1 MLAWVLAGGMTATI
15 HKVVAGNGYQY
26 YLRNVAANDN
36 SDRGRSSLSD
46 YYSAHGESP
55 GRWHGTGL
63 AALGIGVGA
72 EVTEEQMESLF
83 GLGRHPNADDIE
95 SREYDKRLALG
106 AKPADAARAADKASR
121 LGNPFRVYAEVSEF
135 RKRCET
141 AFREYNSAHGQGPTA
156 AIPDDERAR
165 IRTRLAFE
173 GFTDEYGRAP
183 IDARELSG
191 WVAKNS
197 RPRSTAVAGFDI
209 TFSPVKSVS
218 AVWALA
224 PRSVSEKIEA
234 AHHAAVGDAL
244 AWLEQHAV
252 FTRLGRN
259 GIRQVD
265 VDGTVAA
272 RFTHRDSRA
281 GDPDLHTHVLIAN
294 RVRTLDGLW
303 RTLDGAAI
311 YRVVVTVSEIYNTRL
326 EHHLEHSVGV
336 EFAPRADPDPGK
348 RPIREILGIPEALI
362 DAWSKREAALQVRLG
377 ELAAVFQQR
386 FGREPVPTEMYRLA
400 QQATLE
406 TRPAKHMLR
415 SLAEQRASWRTE
427 AITLLGGRE
436 ALARMVSAV
445 LNPPRSG
452 RISPTP
458 EWIARTARRVL
469 DVVAEQRSTWREHNV
484 RAEAERQLRGQIT
497 GAEWERVVAAVVSEA
512 LSPQQSI
519 ALGDP
524 DTTAEPILGTVPA
537 PLARRSGANV
547 HVRAGDQIYTSTTAL
562 AIEAALIELAVQP
575 GGRSVA
581 AELVSAAVL
590 DHNQAFPDRPLNAGQ
605 TGVIAA
611 FATSAM
617 RVHTANAPAGSGKT
631 TAMKVLT
638 SAWHASGGS
647 VLGLAPTAAAAAVLG
662 ESIGARVETVDKV
675 LDVIARHTHHPAN
688 PALDRELPPGLPQ
701 WVLDIDAET
710 LVIVDEHVKLGNHK
724 RLKLLQFLTARGA
737 TIRCIG
743 DDHQLSSIEAG
754 GAHADMADAAPEHAL
769 TLTHVVRFA
778 ASGEATASVG
788 LRDGD
793 PAALGW
799 YLDHDRIHGGHAG
812 AIHDDTYTAWAADRL
827 AGRDAVM
834 LAATHDTV
842 TALNARARTDRLI
855 HDGLE
860 PGAEVPLADGLCASV
875 GDTIRTRHNDPRL
888 RFGDRDWVR
897 NGYTWTVTAVHPD
910 GSITASHRRSGGEH
924 GASVWLPAVYVRAYV
939 RLGYAA
945 TIDSAQGITADTCHV
960 ALTGFETRQQLYVA
974 MTRGAH
980 SNHAY
985 LPTALDGSE
994 ASFWSEPAIFPRTA
1008 VEVLFRIL
1016 DRDGAQ
1022 KSAHTQLRDALDP
1035 FRRLGRAVDI
1045 YHDTLGLAAE
1055 HSLGADGLARLDI
1068 AANQIRP
1075 GLTDCPAYPVLRQHL
1090 AIIAMT
1096 GDDPITALREA
1107 ADARELDTADDDA
1120 AVLDWRL
1127 DTSGSHSSGPGPL
1140 PWLPGT
1146 PPIPDDHPLAAHL
1159 HARHRIV
1166 TDLADQIRNQA
1177 RSWTPATAPEWARP
1191 LIGVTDTDLVG
1202 ELAVWRAGLHVA
1214 ERDHRPTGP
1223 ARFSNL
1229 ERDHQHELDE
1239 RIQRLLGDPNA
1250 AGNRWAPVA
1259 EQLEPRLTLDPFWP
1273 VMAEKLDLAHRAGLD
1288 ITGLLTTAAA
1298 IRPLPDEM
1306 PAAALWA
1313 RLELEP
1319 SALDAPNSTALHP
1332 EWLPDLHAVLGAELA
1347 DRVIADPGWP
1357 RIVAVMDHAST
1368 GTWTPHDL
1376 LATAYELLLAAQPDD
1391 APALRPD
1398 QLTAALAWRI
1408 DALTHHTPTPTEPEH
1423 HPEPN
1428 MPTNDEEHPPQT
1440 ANPHPDNPP
1449 ASDDLPEAIQS
1460 VAEIFRSGNV
1470 SAAVRAFRSVAA
1482 KASPEQRS
1490 VIVVVGQ
1497 ILYGRPWK
1505 VAKARLEWLA
1515 NQNPQHTA
1523 LIHACTPDTDPGV
1536 YQPDSTS
1543 PEREHQRTR
1552 RYRTGYQRRY
1562 RDTTQQT
1569 PTMSATDHAG
1579 LDLTD
1584 SYLDTNDG
1592 KPDTTD
1598 QPPQHG
1604 IWNPEPDNRT
1614 VPDQPLLGGLW
1625 NRDKQRDKPYRDR
1638 LDYDLAA
1645 VPDIRTLPCV
1655 SCGIERRRADAT
1667 PLPPRRTDDGLC
1679 ADCRDD
1685 HTGIPDHN
1693 QHPLEARCTY
1703 LANTHPPEATLA
1715 LLRRDWRTL
1724 RNPAHRHIIET
1735 WIRDH
1740 PLTPADATVADHTT
1754 ARRNDPLRL
1763 LTDDQLAERITNLE
1777 LALTTPETE
1786 AAMYEPFGNT
1796 AAGPDSGT
1804 VAERHRAAQ
1813 DAIRHAQQTADNL
1826 TAATHDL
1833 NTIRAELA
1841 NARHQLTTT
1850 PRRQHTTLRNRIE
1863 ELLTQQATTEHRHRQ
1878 ARNNHRT
1885 AHRHATQ
1892 VAGPEPGWQEL
1903 LASPPDHHTPNEAAH
1918 ADSQNRAYHAQHA
1931 HLHGELT
1938 RHRAEQH
1945 RRQTLTPTQ
1954 YADEEHTG
1962 TQQLRLTFDT
1972 ELPGDPDVL
1981 DTDVHIHDVGL

>member
-1 MLAWVLAGGMTATI
+1 MTATI

-36 SDRGRSSLSD
+36 SDRGRASLSD

-72 EVTEEQMESLF
+72 EVTEAQMKSLF
-83 GLGRHPNADDIE
+83 GLGRHPDADDIE
-95 SREYDKRLALG
+95 AREYDKQLALG

-121 LGNPFRVYAEVSEF
+121 LGNPFRVYAEVSEL

-141 AFREYNSAHGQGPTA
+141 AFREHNSTHGHDPTA
-156 AIPDDERAR
+156 AIPDDVRAR
-165 IRTRLAFE
+165 IRTHVAFE
-173 GFTDEYGRAP
+173 MFTDEYGRAP
-183 IDARELSG
+183 VDARELSG

-197 RPRSTAVAGFDI
+197 RPRSTAVAGFDL

-218 AVWALA
+218 ALWAIA
-224 PRSVSEKIEA
+224 PRSVSEKVEA
-234 AHHAAVGDAL
+234 AHHAAVDDAL

-336 EFAPRADPDPGK
+336 EFASRADPDPGK
-348 RPIREILGIPEALI
+348 RPIREILGIPEGLI
-362 DAWSKREAALQVRLG
+362 GAWSKREAALQVRLG

-406 TRPAKHMLR
+406 TRPAKHTLR
-415 SLAEQRASWRTE
+415 SLAQQRASWRTE
-427 AITLLGGRE
+427 AIALLGSRQ
-436 ALARMVSAV
+436 ALAQMVAAV

-452 RISPTP
+452 RITPTP
-458 EWIARTARRVL
+458 EWITRTAQHVL
-469 DVVAEQRSTWREHNV
+469 EVVAEQRSTWREHNV

-497 GAEWERVVAAVVSEA
+497 GREWEHVVSAVVAEA
-512 LSPQQSI
+512 LAPQQSI
-519 ALGDP
+519 TLGDP
-524 DTTAEPILGTVPA
+524 DTTIEPVLATVPA
-537 PLARRSGANV
+537 PLTRRSGAHV
-547 HVRAGDQIYTSTTAL
+547 HIRAGEQIYTSTTAL
-562 AIEAALIELAVQP
+562 AVESALIELAVQP
-575 GGRSVA
+575 GGRSIA
-581 AELVSAAVL
+581 PDLVTSTVQ

-605 TGVIAA
+605 AGVIAA
-611 FATSAM
+611 FATSGM

-638 SAWHASGGS
+638 SAWNASGGT
-647 VLGLAPTAAAAAVLG
+647 VLGLAPTASAAAVLG

-675 LDVIARHTHHPAN
+675 LEVIARHTLHPAD
-688 PALDRELPPGLPQ
+688 PALEREVAPSLPQ

-724 RLKLLQFLTARGA
+724 RLKLLRFLAARGA

-743 DDHQLSSIEAG
+743 DDQQLASIEAG
-754 GAHADMADAAPEHAL
+754 GAHADMADAAPEHTL

-778 ASGEATASVG
+778 STGEATASVG

-799 YLDHDRIHGGHAG
+799 YLDHGRIHAGHAG
-812 AIHDDTYTAWAADRL
+812 AIHDDTYTAWATDHA
-827 AGRDAVM
+827 AGRDTVM

-842 TALNARARTDRLI
+842 TALNARARADRLTR
-855 HDGLE
+855 DDRE
-860 PGAEVPLADGLCASV
+860 PVAEVPLADGLCASI

-910 GSITASHRRSGGEH
+910 GSLTARHRRSGGEH
-924 GASVWLPAVYVRAYV
+924 GASVWLPVEYVRTHV

-960 ALTGFETRQQLYVA
+960 AFTGFETRQQLYVA
-974 MTRGAH
+974 MTRGVYA
-980 SNHAY
+980 NHAY

-994 ASFWSEPAIFPRTA
+994 SSFWSEPAFFPRTA
-1008 VEVLFRIL
+1008 VEVLLQIL

-1022 KSAHTQLRDALDP
+1022 NSAHTQLRDALDP
-1035 FRRLGRAVDI
+1035 LRRLGRAVDI

-1055 HSLGADGLARLDI
+1055 HSLGPDGLARLDT

-1075 GLTDCPAYPVLRQHL
+1075 GLTDCPAYPVLRLHL

-1096 GDDPITALREA
+1096 GHDPITALREA
-1107 ADARELDTADDDA
+1107 ADARELDTADDAA

-1127 DTSGSHSSGPGPL
+1127 DTSGRHSTGPGPL

-1146 PPIPDDHPLAAHL
+1146 APIPDDHPLAEHL
-1159 HARHRIV
+1159 HARQRIV
-1166 TDLADQIRNQA
+1166 AQLADQIRNQTGD
-1177 RSWTPATAPEWARP
+1177 WTPTTAPAWARP
-1191 LIGVTDTDLVG
+1191 LLSGTDTGLVG
-1202 ELAVWRAGLHVA
+1202 ELAVWRAGLRIA

-1223 ARFSNL
+1223 ARYSNL

-1239 RIQRLLGDPNA
+1239 RIQRLLGDPDA
-1250 AGNRWAPVA
+1250 ASNRWAPVA
-1259 EQLEPRLTLDPFWP
+1259 EHLEPRLTLDPFWP
-1273 VMAEKLDLAHRAGLD
+1273 VMADKLDLAHRAGLE
-1288 ITGLLTTAAA
+1288 ITGLLTNTAA

-1319 SALDAPNSTALHP
+1319 SALDSHNSTVLQP
-1332 EWLPDLHAVLGAELA
+1332 DWLPDLHAVLGAELA
-1347 DRVIADPGWP
+1347 DHVVADPGWP
-1357 RIVAVMDHAST
+1357 RIVAAIDHAST

-1408 DALTHHTPTPTEPEH
+1408 DALTHYTPTPTEPEH
-1423 HPEPN
+1423 HPETT
-1428 MPTNDEEHPPQT
+1428 MPTNDEQPAPSSADVPPPT
-1440 ANPHPDNPP
+1440 HT
-1449 ASDDLPEAIQS
+1449 DLPDAIHS
-1460 VAEIFRSGNV
+1460 VAEIFQSGDV
-1470 SAAVRAFRSVAA
+1470 AAAVTVFRSVAA
-1482 KASPEQRS
+1482 TATPEQRS
-1490 VIVVVGQ
+1490 VIAEVAQ
-1497 ILYGRPWK
+1497 ILYDRPWK
-1505 VAKARLEWLA
+1505 IAKARLEWLA
-1515 NQNPQHTA
+1515 NQNPDHAA

-1536 YQPDSTS
+1536 YQPDTTT
-1543 PEREHQRTR
+1543 PERTHQRTR
-1552 RYRTGYQRRY
+1552 RYRTEYQRRY
-1562 RDTTQQT
+1562 RDTTQHT

-1579 LDLTD
+1579 IDLTD
-1584 SYLDTNDG
+1584 SYLDTNHG
-1592 KPDTTD
+1592 KPNTPD

-1614 VPDQPLLGGLW
+1614 APDQPLRSGLW
-1625 NRDKQRDKPYRDR
+1625 NRDKQRGKPYRDR
-1638 LDYDLAA
+1638 LDYDRAA
-1645 VPDIRTLPCV
+1645 VPDLRTLPCV
-1655 SCGIERRRADAT
+1655 ACGIERRRADAT
-1667 PLPPRRTDDGLC
+1667 PIPPHRTDDGLC
-1679 ADCRDD
+1679 TDCRDD
-1685 HTGIPDHN
+1685 YTGIPDHN

-1715 LLRRDWRTL
+1715 LLRRDWRAL

-1740 PLTPADATVADHTT
+1740 PLTTTDATVADHTM
-1754 ARRNDPLRL
+1754 APDDPLRL
-1763 LTDDQLAERITNLE
+1763 LTDDQLAERVTNLE
-1777 LALTTPETE
+1777 LALATPETE
-1786 AAMYEPFGNT
+1786 AAMYEPFATT
-1796 AAGPDSGT
+1796 AAEPDSGT
-1804 VAERHRAAQ
+1804 VAERHRVAQ

-1826 TAATHDL
+1826 SAATHDL

-1841 NARHQLTTT
+1841 DARHQLTTT
-1850 PRRQHTTLRNRIE
+1850 PRRHRSQHTTVRNRIE
-1863 ELLTQQATTEHRHRQ
+1863 ELRTQQATAEHRHQQ
-1878 ARNNHRT
+1878 ARDNHRN
-1885 AHRHATQ
+1885 AHGRATQ
-1892 VAGPEPGWQEL
+1892 LAGPEPGWQRL
-1903 LASPPDHHTPNEAAH
+1903 FANPPGHHTPNEAAR
-1918 ADSQNRAYHAQHA
+1918 ADSQNRDDHSQHER
-1931 HLHGELT
+1931 LHGELT

-1954 YADEEHTG
+1954 HADEEHTR
-1962 TQQLRLTFDT
+1962 TQQLRITFDT

-1981 DTDVHIHDVGL
+1981 DTDVHIRDVGL

>member
-1 MLAWVLAGGMTATI
+1 MTATI

-26 YLRNVAANDN
+26 YLRSVAANDN
-36 SDRGRSSLSD
+36 SDRGRASLSD
-46 YYSAHGESP
+46 YYSAHGEAP

-63 AALGIGVGA
+63 TALGVARGA
-72 EVTEEQMESLF
+72 EVTEAQMKSLF
-83 GLGRHPNADDIE
+83 GLGRHPDADDIE
-95 SREYDKRLALG
+95 AREYDKQLALG
-106 AKPADAARAADKASR
+106 AKPADAARAADEASR
-121 LGNPFRVYAEVSEF
+121 LGNPFRVYTEVSEF

-141 AFREYNSAHGQGPTA
+141 AFREHISTHGHDPAA
-156 AIPDDERAR
+156 AIPCDERSR
-165 IRTRLAFE
+165 IRTHVGFE
-173 GFTDEYGRAP
+173 MFSDEYGRAP

-197 RPRSTAVAGFDI
+197 RPRSTAVAGFDL

-218 AVWALA
+218 ALWALA

-234 AHHAAVGDAL
+234 AHHAAIDDAL
-244 AWLEQHAV
+244 AWLERHAA

-265 VDGTVAA
+265 VDGIVAA

-303 RTLDGAAI
+303 RTLDGAAL

-336 EFAPRADPDPGK
+336 EFAPRAAADPGK
-348 RPIREILGIPEALI
+348 RPIREIIGIPKGLI

-406 TRPAKHMLR
+406 TRPAKHALR
-415 SLAEQRASWRTE
+415 SLAQQRASWRTE
-427 AITLLGGRE
+427 ALALLGSRE
-436 ALARMVSAV
+436 ALARMISVV
-445 LNPPRSG
+445 LNPSRSG
-452 RISPTP
+452 RISPTSQ
-458 EWIARTARRVL
+458 WITCTAKQVL

-497 GAEWERVVAAVVSEA
+497 GRDWERTVAAVVSEA

-537 PLARRSGANV
+537 PLARRGGAHV
-547 HVRAGDQIYTSTTAL
+547 HVRAGDQVYTSTTAL
-562 AIEAALIELAVQP
+562 AVEAALIELAVQP

-581 AELVSAAVL
+581 AELVTAAVQ
-590 DHNQAFPDRPLNAGQ
+590 DHNHAFPDRPLNAGQ
-605 TGVIAA
+605 ASVISA
-611 FATSAM
+611 FATSGM

-638 SAWHASGGS
+638 NAWHASGGT

-675 LDVIARHTHHPAN
+675 LDVLARHTPN
-688 PALDRELPPGLPQ
+688 PNNVALDRELPPALPQ

-710 LVIVDEHVKLGNHK
+710 LVIVDEQAKLGNHK

-743 DDHQLSSIEAG
+743 DDHQLASIEAG
-754 GAHADMADAAPEHAL
+754 GAHTDMADAAPEHTL

-778 ASGEATASVG
+778 ASGEATASLG

-799 YLDHDRIHGGHAG
+799 YLDHGRIHAGHAG
-812 AIHDDTYTAWAADRL
+812 AIHDDTYTAWAADHL
-827 AGRDAVM
+827 AGRDTVM
-834 LAATHDTV
+834 LAATHETV
-842 TALNARARTDRLI
+842 TALNARARGDRLTRN
-855 HDGLE
+855 DAA
-860 PGAEVPLADGLCASV
+860 PSAEVPLADGLCASI

-910 GSITASHRRSGGEH
+910 GSLTASHRRSGEEH
-924 GASVWLPAVYVRAYV
+924 SASVWLPAEYVRTHV

-974 MTRGAH
+974 MTRGVHA
-980 SNHAY
+980 NHAY

-1008 VEVLFRIL
+1008 VEVLLRIL

-1055 HSLGADGLARLDI
+1055 HSLGPDGLARLDT

-1075 GLTDCPAYPVLRQHL
+1075 GLTHCPAYPVLRLHL

-1096 GDDPITALREA
+1096 GADPITALREA
-1107 ADARELDTADDDA
+1107 ADARELETAADDA

-1127 DTSGSHSSGPGPL
+1127 DASGRHSTGPGPL

-1146 PPIPDDHPLAAHL
+1146 PPVPDDHPLAAHL
-1159 HARHRIV
+1159 YARQRIV
-1166 TDLADQIRNQA
+1166 TQLADQIRNQT
-1177 RSWTPATAPEWARP
+1177 RDWTPATAPGWARP
-1191 LIGVTDTDLVG
+1191 LIGVTDPGLVG

-1214 ERDHRPTGP
+1214 ERDHRSTGP
-1223 ARFSNL
+1223 ARYSNL
-1229 ERDHQHELDE
+1229 ERDHQHELDD
-1239 RIQRLLGDPNA
+1239 RMQRVLGDPNA
-1250 AGNRWAPVA
+1250 ASNRWAPVA
-1259 EQLEPRLTLDPFWP
+1259 EKLESRLTLDPFWP

-1298 IRPLPDEM
+1298 LRPLPDEM

-1319 SALDAPNSTALHP
+1319 SALVTHNGAALQP
-1332 EWLPDLHAVLGAELA
+1332 DWLPDLHAVLGAEVA
-1347 DRVIADPGWP
+1347 DHMTADPGWP
-1357 RIVAVMDHAST
+1357 RIVAAIDHAST

-1408 DALTHHTPTPTEPEH
+1408 DALTHHTPTPTESEH
-1423 HPEPN
+1423 HPEPT

-1440 ANPHPDNPP
+1440 TNPDNPP
-1449 ASDDLPEAIQS
+1449 ANNDLPKAIHS
-1460 VAEIFRSGNV
+1460 VAEIFHSGNV
-1470 SAAVRAFRSVAA
+1470 AAAVTAFRSVAA
-1482 KASPEQRS
+1482 TATPEQRS
-1490 VIVVVGQ
+1490 VIAEVAQ
-1497 ILYGRPWK
+1497 ILYSRPWK

-1536 YQPDSTS
+1536 YQPDTI
-1543 PEREHQRTR
+1543 PERAHQRTL
-1552 RYRTGYQRRY
+1552 RYRTEYQRRY
-1562 RDTTQQT
+1562 RDTTQHK
-1569 PTMSATDHAG
+1569 PAMSATDHAG
-1579 LDLTD
+1579 IDLTD

-1592 KPDTTD
+1592 KPNTPG

-1614 VPDQPLLGGLW
+1614 APDQPLRGGLW

-1645 VPDIRTLPCV
+1645 VPDLRTLPCV

-1667 PLPPRRTDDGLC
+1667 PIPPRRTDDGLC
-1679 ADCRDD
+1679 TDCRDD

-1703 LANTHPPEATLA
+1703 LADTHPPEAALA
-1715 LLRRDWRTL
+1715 LLRRDWRAL

-1735 WIRDH
+1735 WIH
-1740 PLTPADATVADHTT
+1740 NHSLTTTDATVADHTA
-1754 ARRNDPLRL
+1754 ARRDDPLRL
-1763 LTDDQLAERITNLE
+1763 LTDDQLAERISNLE
-1777 LALTTPETE
+1777 LALATPETE
-1786 AAMYEPFGNT
+1786 AAMYEPFANT
-1796 AAGPDSGT
+1796 ADDPDSRT
-1804 VAERHRAAQ
+1804 VAEHHRAAQ

-1826 TAATHDL
+1826 TAAAQDL
-1833 NTIRAELA
+1833 NTIRTELA
-1841 NARHQLTTT
+1841 DARHQLTTT
-1850 PRRQHTTLRNRIE
+1850 PRRHRSQHTTLRNRIE
-1863 ELLTQQATTEHRHRQ
+1863 ELLTQQATAEHRHQQ

-1892 VAGPEPGWQEL
+1892 LAGPEPGWQKL
-1903 LASPPDHHTPNEAAH
+1903 LANPPDHRTPNEAAH
-1918 ADSQNRAYHAQHA
+1918 ADSQNRDDHSWHAR
-1931 HLHGELT
+1931 LHGELT

-1954 YADEEHTG
+1954 YADEEHTR
-1962 TQQLRLTFDT
+1962 TQQLRITFDT

-1981 DTDVHIHDVGL
+1981 DTDVHIRDVGL

>member
-1 MLAWVLAGGMTATI
+1 MTATI

-36 SDRGRSSLSD
+36 SDRGRASLSD

-72 EVTEEQMESLF
+72 EVTEAQMKSLF
-83 GLGRHPNADDIE
+83 GLGRHPDADDIE
-95 SREYDKRLALG
+95 AREYDKQLALG

-121 LGNPFRVYAEVSEF
+121 LGNPFRVYTDVSEF

-141 AFREYNSAHGQGPTA
+141 AFREHNSTHGHDPTA

-165 IRTRLAFE
+165 IRTHVAFE
-173 GFTDEYGRAP
+173 MFTDEYGRAP
-183 IDARELSG
+183 VDARELSG

-197 RPRSTAVAGFDI
+197 RPRSAAVAGFDL

-218 AVWALA
+218 ALWAIA
-224 PRSVSEKIEA
+224 PRSVSEKVEA
-234 AHHAAVGDAL
+234 AHHAAVDDAL
-244 AWLEQHAV
+244 GWLEQHAV

-326 EHHLEHSVGV
+326 EHHLQHSLGV
-336 EFAPRADPDPGK
+336 EFASRADLDPGK
-348 RPIREILGIPEALI
+348 RPIREILGIPEGLI

-377 ELAAVFQQR
+377 ELAAVFQQQ

-406 TRPAKHMLR
+406 TRPAKHTLR
-415 SLAEQRASWRTE
+415 SVAQQRASWRAE
-427 AITLLGGRE
+427 AIALLGSRQ
-436 ALARMVSAV
+436 ALAQMVSAV
-445 LNPPRSG
+445 LDPPRTG
-452 RISPTP
+452 RITPTP
-458 EWIARTARRVL
+458 EWITRTAQHVL
-469 DVVAEQRSTWREHNV
+469 EVVAEQRSTWREHNV
-484 RAEAERQLRGQIT
+484 RAEAERQLRSQIT
-497 GAEWERVVAAVVSEA
+497 GRDWEHVVAAVVAEA
-512 LSPQQSI
+512 LSPQLSI
-519 ALGDP
+519 ALGDQ
-524 DTTAEPILGTVPA
+524 DTTAEPVLATVPA
-537 PLARRSGANV
+537 PLARRSGAPV
-547 HVRAGDQIYTSTTAL
+547 HIRAGDQIYTSTTAL
-562 AIEAALIELAVQP
+562 AVEAALIELAVQP
-575 GGRSVA
+575 GGRSIA
-581 AELVSAAVL
+581 PDLVTGAVQ

-605 TGVIAA
+605 ASVISA
-611 FATSAM
+611 FATSGM

-638 SAWHASGGS
+638 NAWHASGGT

-675 LDVIARHTHHPAN
+675 LDVIARHTLHPAN
-688 PALDRELPPGLPQ
+688 PAIARELPPGLPQ
-701 WVLDIDAET
+701 WVLDIDTET

-724 RLKLLQFLTARGA
+724 RLKLLRFLAARGA

-743 DDHQLSSIEAG
+743 DDHQLASIEAG
-754 GAHADMADAAPEHAL
+754 GAHTDMADAAPEHTL

-778 ASGEATASVG
+778 ATGEATASVG
-788 LRDGD
+788 LREGD

-799 YLDHDRIHGGHAG
+799 YLDHGRIHAGHAG
-812 AIHDDTYTAWAADRL
+812 ATHDDTYTAWAADHL

-834 LAATHDTV
+834 LAATHETV
-842 TALNARARTDRLI
+842 TALNARARADRLTRN
-855 HDGLE
+855 DRE
-860 PGAEVPLADGLCASV
+860 PVAEVPLADGLCASV

-910 GSITASHRRSGGEH
+910 GSITASHRRSGEEH
-924 GASVWLPAVYVRAYV
+924 SASVWLPAEYVRAHV

-974 MTRGAH
+974 MTRGVYA
-980 SNHAY
+980 NHAY
-985 LPTALDGSE
+985 LPTTLDGSE

-1008 VEVLFRIL
+1008 VEVLLRIL

-1075 GLTDCPAYPVLRQHL
+1075 GLTDCPAYPVLRLHL
-1090 AIIAMT
+1090 AVIAMT

-1107 ADARELDTADDDA
+1107 ADARELDTADDAA

-1127 DTSGSHSSGPGPL
+1127 DTSGRHSTGPGPL

-1146 PPIPDDHPLAAHL
+1146 PPIPDDHPFAAHL
-1159 HARHRIV
+1159 YARKRIV
-1166 TDLADQIRNQA
+1166 TDLADQIRNQTGD
-1177 RSWTPATAPEWARP
+1177 WTPATAPGWARP
-1191 LIGVTDTDLVG
+1191 LIGVTDSGLVG
-1202 ELAVWRAGLHVA
+1202 ELAVWRAGLHVT
-1214 ERDHRPTGP
+1214 ERDYRLTGP
-1223 ARFSNL
+1223 ARYSNL

-1250 AGNRWAPVA
+1250 ASNRWAPVA

-1288 ITGLLTTAAA
+1288 ITGLLTAAA
-1298 IRPLPDEM
+1298 LRPLPDEM

-1319 SALDAPNSTALHP
+1319 SALDSHNSTVLQP

-1347 DRVIADPGWP
+1347 DHVVADPGWP
-1357 RIVAVMDHAST
+1357 RLVAAIDHAST

-1423 HPEPN
+1423 HPEPT
-1428 MPTNDEEHPPQT
+1428 MPTNDEEPAPQT
-1440 ANPHPDNPP
+1440 TNGDNPP
-1449 ASDDLPEAIQS
+1449 TNNDLPEAIHS
-1460 VAEIFRSGNV
+1460 VAEIFHSGNV
-1470 SAAVRAFRSVAA
+1470 AAAVAAFRSIAA
-1482 KASPEQRS
+1482 TATPEQRS
-1490 VIVVVGQ
+1490 VIAEVAQ
-1497 ILYGRPWK
+1497 ILYDRPWK

-1536 YQPDSTS
+1536 YQPDTTTA
-1543 PEREHQRTR
+1543 ERAHQRTR

-1562 RDTTQQT
+1562 RDTTQHT

-1579 LDLTD
+1579 IDLTD
-1584 SYLDTNDG
+1584 SYLDTNDHEPG
-1592 KPDTTD
+1592 TAD
-1598 QPPQHG
+1598 QSPRHG

-1614 VPDQPLLGGLW
+1614 APDHPLRGGLW

-1638 LDYDLAA
+1638 LDYDRAA
-1645 VPDIRTLPCV
+1645 VPDLRTLPCV

-1667 PLPPRRTDDGLC
+1667 PIPPRRTDDGLC
-1679 ADCRDD
+1679 TDCRDD

-1693 QHPLEARCTY
+1693 QHPLEARCNY

-1724 RNPAHRHIIET
+1724 HNPAHRHIIET
-1735 WIRDH
+1735 WIHNH
-1740 PLTPADATVADHTT
+1740 PLTTNSDTPPPATSPTPAHTG
-1754 ARRNDPLRL
+1754 NPLL
-1763 LTDDQLAERITNLE
+1763 MLTDAQLAERITNLE
-1777 LALTTPETE
+1777 LALATPDTET
-1786 AAMYEPFGNT
+1786 AMFNPSHHP
-1796 AAGPDSGT
+1796 ADQLDSNELARRHG
-1804 VAERHRAAQ
+1804 VAL
-1813 DAIRHAQQTADNL
+1813 DAIRGAYR
-1826 TAATHDL
+1826 AAEQLNSITRAL
-1833 NTIRAELA
+1833 NTTRDDLA
-1841 NARHQLTTT
+1841 KAREQLATT
-1850 PRRQHTTLRNRIE
+1850 PSVQRGKRRALGTTIEALR
-1863 ELLTQQATTEHRHRQ
+1863 TQLSSAERDHQRARAAHRD
-1878 ARNNHRT
+1878 

-1892 VAGPEPGWQEL
+1892 LAGPEHTWQHIL
-1903 LASPPDHHTPNEAAH
+1903 TITPKQPTATAPLATTDRT
-1918 ADSQNRAYHAQHA
+1918 ADERTRVA
-1931 HLHGELT
+1931 HLHDELIEYRT
-1938 RHRAEQH
+1938 EQR
-1945 RRQTLTPTQ
+1945 RRQALTH
-1954 YADEEHTG
+1954 DELAHEGHAREEAHHQTISFG
-1962 TQQLRLTFDT
+1962 VYSFDEPHIRQT
-1972 ELPGDPDVL
+1972 SVHDL
-1981 DTDVHIHDVGL
+1981 DL